1 MAKYKPSKSAKKH
14 IVKKMQDTEGLNTG
28 FGEYKEATGGGTPF
42 EKGNSNTR
50 TTRENGKKREAQ
62 NPTTKQPRTGD
73 GKFTYKSVN
82 GQSINPEYGPSRGVT
97 VPPTLTGG
105 VNGIKIDDVEEQ
117 FSKKSGA
124 YWDKWK
130 DHFYTVG
137 GKVVTEGLSTK
148 ISGKAVWNQA
158 KEYNSDLGEYDSIVG
173 KSFEGKGEQAN
184 WTTKTGTKSQAEK
197 AAIQKAHDS
206 KQQQNV
212 ISAKHG
218 GIETLGEAKK
228 KLEKVIE
235 SKKQAAP
242 VQEEVKEEV
251 KVEQS
256 KPWGKTG
263 KFNEKQAEIAKANVK
278 KMFGDDAD
286 LITDDELEETMASNP
301 EIFES
306 LM

>member
-1 MAKYKPSKSAKKH
+1 MAKKYKPSKDAKKH
-14 IVKKMQDTEGLNTG
+14 IVKKMEETEGLNTG
-28 FGEYKEATGGGTPF
+28 FGEYKESTGGGHPF
-42 EKGNSNTR
+42 KKGDSNTR
-50 TTRENGKKREAQ
+50 TTRENGKIRQAE
-62 NPTTKQPRTGD
+62 NPESSQPRDRG
-73 GKFTYKSVN
+73 GRFTYKSVN
-82 GQSINPEYGPSRGVT
+82 GQSIDPKYGPSRGKT

-105 VNGIKIDDVEEQ
+105 NEDGVVYIKDVEQQ
-117 FSKKSGA
+117 FGSKSGA
-124 YWDKWK
+124 YWDKYK
-130 DHFYTVG
+130 DKWYTKG
-137 GKVVTEGLSTK
+137 GKVITEGLSTK
-148 ISGKAVWNQA
+148 VSAKTVWDMA
-158 KEYNSDLGEYDSIVG
+158 KEYDSKLGE
-173 KSFEGKGEQAN
+173 FKGESEN
-184 WTTKTGTKSQAEK
+184 WQTKSGAKSQAEK
-197 AAIQKAHDS
+197 AAIEKAHDS

-263 KFNEKQAEIAKANVK
+263 KFNEKQAEIAKANAK

-286 LITDDELEETMASNP
+286 LVTDDELEEIMTSNP

>member
-1 MAKYKPSKSAKKH
+1 MAKKYKPSKDAKKH
-14 IVKKMQDTEGLNTG
+14 IVKKMQETEGLNTG
-28 FGEYKEATGGGTPF
+28 FGNYKETVGGGHPF

-50 TTRENGKKREAQ
+50 TTKENGKKRKAE
-62 NPTTKQPRTGD
+62 NPTTMQPRTED
-73 GKFTYKSVN
+73 GKWTYKSVN
-82 GQSINPEYGPSRGVT
+82 GTSIDPKYGPSRGVT

-117 FSKKSGA
+117 FGKKSGS

-130 DHFYTVG
+130 DKWYTKG
-137 GKVVTEGLSTK
+137 GKVITEGLSTK
-148 ISGKAVWNQA
+148 VSAETVWNMA
-158 KEYNSDLGEYDSIVG
+158 KEYNKDLGE
-173 KSFEGKGEQAN
+173 FKGESEN

-218 GIETLGEAKK
+218 GIESIGEFKK
-228 KLEKVIE
+228 KAQAFMAEKQ
-235 SKKQAAP
+235 KPQAAP
-242 VQEEVKEEV
+242 VAEPVKEEV
-251 KVEQS
+251 AVEES

-263 KFNEKQAEIAKANVK
+263 KFTEKQAEIAKANVK

-286 LITDDELEETMASNP
+286 LISDDELEETMASNP